1 MLRFVSGS
9 LLIAMGDA
17 CGGIFAA
24 SHGFLAASNWNYLL
38 AMVFFAV
45 FLSQTAFL
53 VGGGSR
59 LFRLSHREKLRRQDC
74 GIYCPALKAIAGKK
88 WASNLCFVPG
98 NKEMDAVT
106 VGLLRPRIVLT
117 EGLVD
122 ALPGRELVAVA
133 AHEEAHR
140 SARDNLLIV
149 AAKTVVATLFYL
161 PGPKMAFIQMRN
173 CLELAADRSAASAS
187 GDRLAIAEALARI
200 ASMNYAESDFSTSL
214 TTAVRGNG
222 DLMAR
227 LEELVRDEEHSSH
240 SWVRVALLVAVAAV
254 VLAIFASSAM
264 AVTDSDQRE
273 ALICYTQHT
282 QGAGPEDVCNQD
294 HPSH

>member
-1 MLRFVSGS
+1 
-9 LLIAMGDA
+9 MGDA

-24 SHGFLAASNWNYLL
+24 SQGFLAASNWNYLL
-38 AMVFFAV
+38 AMVIFAF

-59 LFRLSHREKLRRQDC
+59 LFRISHREKLRRQDC
-74 GIYCPALKAIAGKK
+74 GISCPALKAIAGKR

-98 NKEMDAVT
+98 NKELDAVT

-149 AAKTVVATLFYL
+149 AAKTVVTTLFYL

-173 CLELAADRSAASAS
+173 CLERAADRSAAS

-200 ASMNYAESDFSTSL
+200 ASMNYSESDLSTSL
-214 TTAVRGNG
+214 TTAVTGNG

-240 SWVRVALLVAVAAV
+240 SWVRVSLLVAGAAA

-273 ALICYTQHT
+273 AFICYTQHT
-282 QGAGPEDVCNQD
+282 QGTGPEDVCDQD